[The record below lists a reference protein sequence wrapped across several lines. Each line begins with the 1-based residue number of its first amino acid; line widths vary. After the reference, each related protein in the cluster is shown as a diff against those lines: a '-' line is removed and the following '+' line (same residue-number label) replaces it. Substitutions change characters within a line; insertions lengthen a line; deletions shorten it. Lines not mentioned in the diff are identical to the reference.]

1 MSRPRLLDL
10 FSGAGGAAVGYHRA
24 GFEVVGVDLVAQ
36 PHYPFEFIQDD
47 ALAFVQLPNMLWNDS
62 FDAIHASPP
71 CPRYSVLRHANVTK
85 GSSHPDL
92 VGVTRELLE
101 ATGLPW
107 VMENVP
113 GAPMAPSIVLCG
125 SMFGLGSGER
135 QLRRHRLFECSFAV
149 LQPECRHQG
158 EAIGVYGGGPTG
170 RYTFEN
176 GIRKG
181 AKGRRGG
188 YQGRMDERR
197 EAMGIDWMNSTELN
211 NAVPPAYAEFIGA
224 QLIDQLTNQ
233 RRPDM
238 ARINAHSTTA
248 PRLGAYRDCDATDG
262 GSE

>member
-1 MSRPRLLDL
+1 MSQRSKPRLLDL
-10 FSGAGGAAVGYHRA
+10 FCGAGGAAMGYSRA
-24 GFEVVGVDLVAQ
+24 GFEVVGVDIAPQ
-36 PHYPFEFIQDD
+36 PHYPFEFHQGD
-47 ALAFVQLPNMLWNDS
+47 AFAFLLRDMH

-158 EAIGVYGGGPTG
+158 EVIGVYGGGPTG

-211 NAVPPAYAEFIGA
+211 NAVPPAYAEFIGR
-224 QLIDQLTNQ
+224 QLIDQ
-233 RRPDM
+233 
-238 ARINAHSTTA
+238 S
-248 PRLGAYRDCDATDG
+248 
-262 GSE
+262 